1 MKKILSFIIC
11 LSLFTAC
18 IKDKQVNG
26 VSVVTPENLLDY
38 VTSKI
43 TKDPDA
49 TISLHA
55 DALGKDF
62 TTPKVSVMAF
72 INGNLNDGSAIKEVS
87 VGSLKLPRVVDSLNN
102 RIFFSSNSDTNNP
115 FGKSIPVVFNTS
127 FFDLQT
133 NFRLPELVKL
143 KITIDNDLLSKSNG
157 YTLYWNADANNNLPV
172 QISFQYDEF
181 ASKFFSPNL
190 TFPKEDIQ
198 ITKFVT
204 DEGQFNFSPS
214 DLAKFPSGGAIRV
227 SISRGSFSYQK
238 SNSKNILLYA
248 LSTDTYPTLRVID

>member
-1 MKKILSFIIC
+1 MKKLLSFVIF

-18 IKDKQVNG
+18 DKDKQVNG
-26 VSVVTPENLLDY
+26 LSVVGPENLLAY

-43 TKDPDA
+43 TENPDA
-49 TISLHA
+49 TISVYA
-55 DALGKDF
+55 DPLGKDF
-62 TTPKVSVMAF
+62 TKPKVFMMAS
-72 INGNLNDGSAIKEVS
+72 INSNLDDGSAIKEVS
-87 VGSLKLPRVVDSLNN
+87 ISNLKLPRVVDSLNK
-102 RIFFSSNSDTNNP
+102 RIFFSSNSDANNP
-115 FGKSIPVVFNTS
+115 FGKDVPVVFNTR

-143 KITIDNDLLSKSNG
+143 RITIDNDLLSKSNG

-181 ASKFFSPNL
+181 ASTFVSPNL

-198 ITKFVT
+198 ITKFVK
-204 DEGQFNFSPS
+204 DEGQFYLSPS

-227 SISRGSFSYQK
+227 SISRGSFSYLK
-238 SNSKNILLYA
+238 SNNKNVLLYS
-248 LSTDTYPTLRVID
+248 LSNDTYPTLRVID